1 MRKQFIFFISLL
13 LAFSLLLA
21 GCAGSKTKDP
31 TGGSKLPAE
40 NDPSAGKSNQT
51 KASDYD
57 EKVFKIEEGEANFDA
72 SGAKA
77 DPAVQDA
84 YKKLGDSVRQSGNKI
99 ITEIDED
106 DFVLSPLS
114 FYLAFA
120 TLYNGANGEGA
131 EELKQLLIDS
141 SDLDQEMLNKA
152 CGLLIRELTSNE
164 DFKVEVN
171 TLLAGR
177 IEYEF
182 AADFLQAAADYYE
195 AVGVKMDFSSPEAL
209 AALNEWTKE
218 KTKGLIDPLFP
229 LDYQF
234 DDLTAM
240 VLINTVYL
248 LGKWEVPFDPN
259 SSYENI
265 FNGLN
270 GETKVEMMCDRY
282 MMDYA
287 ETDNYQLVSLKYE
300 GGATMNLYLPVE
312 RVTPKEILLA
322 DREDTTVSTDI
333 ELTLPKYEMES
344 NIGLMDMLGKLT
356 PSILMPESLQEVMTV
371 NDKPVTDLFVSDS
384 FQKAKIKVDDKG
396 TEAAAAT
403 AISAPES
410 AAPENVFRLSFDR
423 PFAWEIVYDDVP
435 LFSGV
440 VSNLP

>member
-1 MRKQFIFFISLL
+1 MKKSLKQFTAALALL
-13 LAFSLLLA
+13 LVISILA
-21 GCAGSKTKDP
+21 VSCSAPANGGDKTKITDGNIETQSP
-31 TGGSKLPAE
+31 NNG
-40 NDPSAGKSNQT
+40 
-51 KASDYD
+51 D
-57 EKVFKIEEGEANFDA
+57 EVIKFEELTPDFDS

-106 DFVLSPLS
+106 DFVFSPLS

-259 SSYENI
+259 LTFDQT
-265 FNGLN
+265 FNGLD
-270 GETKVEMMCDRY
+270 GSSEVKMMNDHY

-287 ETDNYQLVSLKYE
+287 ETDDYRMVSLEYK
-300 GGATMNLYLPVE
+300 GGARMNLYLPADG
-312 RVTPKEILLA
+312 VTPKDILLTGK
-322 DREDTTVSTDI
+322 EDTPEKTDVQ
-333 ELTLPKYEMES
+333 LTLPRFEMES

-356 PSILMPESLQEVMTV
+356 PSILVPESLQEVMTIGGQ
-371 NDKPVTDLFVSDS
+371 PVTDLFVSDS
-384 FQKAKIKVDDKG
+384 FQKTKVIVDEEG
-396 TEAAAAT
+396 TEAAAAIV
-403 AISAPES
+403 AEAPSASPDN
-410 AAPENVFRLSFDR
+410 PVIMIFDR
-423 PFAWEIVYDDVP
+423 PFAWEIVYDNVP